1 MTTTPTTA
9 PPIDRARADAFEERL
24 LGVIN
29 GGATALMISIGH
41 RTGLFDTMAD
51 AGPFSID
58 DLARAADLDRRYVQ
72 EWLGAMTVSG
82 VVDHDPEAS
91 TYTLPP
97 EHAQFLSRT
106 SPADNYA
113 VFAQYIAVLGGVED
127 DVVDAFHDG
136 GGVPYERFPRFHEV
150 MAEDSG
156 QSVLPAL
163 DDHILPLVPELPAR
177 LRTGIHVVDVGCG
190 RGLALMQLAATYPT
204 STFVGYDFSTE
215 AITWARERA
224 AERGLTNVRF
234 EVQDA
239 ARLPDVLA
247 AGSVDLVTTF
257 DAVHDQADPKALLRG
272 IRHALAPDGVYL
284 AQDVDATSH
293 HHGDRDHVIG
303 PLLYAVSCLH
313 CMTVSLAQGGEGLGA
328 MWGRERALEYFSEAG
343 FPSVEV
349 HTLDHDPQNAYYV
362 CRP

>member
-1 MTTTPTTA
+1 MTTATP
-9 PPIDRARADAFEERL
+9 ILDRTRADAFEARL
-24 LGVIN
+24 LDVIN

-51 AGPFSID
+51 AGPFTID
-58 DLARAADLDRRYVQ
+58 TLAEASGCNRRYVQ

-82 VVDHDPEAS
+82 VVDHDPETG
-91 TYTLPP
+91 TYTLPS
-97 EHAQFLSRT
+97 EHAQFLTRT

-127 DVVDAFHDG
+127 DVVDAFHNG

-163 DDHILPLVPELPAR
+163 EDHILPLVPELPAR
-177 LRTGIHVVDVGCG
+177 LAEGIRVVDVGCG
-190 RGLALMQLAATYPT
+190 RGLALMQLAAANPA

-215 AITWARERA
+215 AIAWAREQA
-224 AERGLTNVRF
+224 AERGLSNVRF

-239 ARLPDVLA
+239 ARLPEVLA
-247 AGSVDLVTTF
+247 PGSVDLITTF
-257 DAVHDQADPKALLRG
+257 DAVHDQADPAAMLRG

-284 AQDVDATSH
+284 AQDIDGTST

-303 PLLYAVSCLH
+303 PLLYTVSCLH
-313 CMTVSLAQGGEGLGA
+313 CMTVSLAQDGEGLGA
-328 MWGRERALEYFSEAG
+328 MWGRDTALRYFTDAG
-343 FPSVEV
+343 FGTVEV